1 VGAGS
6 IVRGAGGKLLPAAR
20 LGVSIL
26 TSYKHGENESL
37 PEMVC
42 RIDKC
47 DPSIKVIPD
56 KPRKPER

>member
-6 IVRGAGGKLLPAAR
+6 IVRGAGGKLLPAAG

-37 PEMVC
+37 PETVC
-42 RIDKC
+42 RIEKC

-56 KPRKPER
+56 NPKRQQR